1 MEKIDEI
8 LKKESVI
15 ADLLADNKVEVIKE
29 MTQCLKKNNF
39 IKNDQALFET
49 LMERE
54 KLGSTG
60 IGENV
65 AIPHGKSDEVTQI
78 ITVLARSKKGVEF
91 ESLDQKP
98 VHFVCMVIA
107 PAHSTGQHLKVLAR
121 VSRIFKNQGI
131 REEILEAENSDT
143 IYSILMN
150 EDSKF
155 I

>member
-1 MEKIDEI
+1 MKINEI
-8 LKKESVI
+8 SSKDSII
-15 ADLLADNKVEVIKE
+15 ADLVGTNKEEVIRE
-29 MTQCLKKNNF
+29 MTDFLQSQRIIQDKET
-39 IKNDQALFET
+39 LFKT

-65 AIPHGKSDEVTQI
+65 AIPHGKSNELSQI
-78 ITVLARSKKGVEF
+78 IVVFGRSIGGLDF

-98 VHFVCMVIA
+98 VNFVCMVIA
-107 PAHSTGQHLKVLAR
+107 PSNSTGQHLKALAR
-121 VSRIFKNQGI
+121 ISRLFKNQNLREGI
-131 REEILEAENSDT
+131 LKSQDANE
-143 IYSILMN
+143 IYSLLHE

>member
-1 MEKIDEI
+1 MKIDDI

-15 ADLLADNKVEVIKE
+15 ADLVGKNKLEVIKE
-29 MTQCLKKNNF
+29 MTDCLKQSNI
-39 IKNDQALFET
+39 IKDDQALFAT

-60 IGENV
+60 IGDNV
-65 AIPHGKSDEVTQI
+65 AIPHGKSDELTQI
-78 ITVLARSKKGVEF
+78 ITVFARSLGGVNF

-107 PAHSTGQHLKVLAR
+107 PAHSTGQHLKALAR
-121 VSRIFKNQGI
+121 ISRLFKNQALREGI
-131 REEILEAENSDT
+131 LKAEDT
-143 IYSILMN
+143 NAIYSIILE

>member
-1 MEKIDEI
+1 M
-8 LKKESVI
+8 I
-15 ADLLADNKVEVIKE
+15 ADLLGDSKVKVIKE
-29 MTQCLKKNNF
+29 MTQCLKQNNF

-54 KLGSTG
+54 KLGSAG

-143 IYSILMN
+143 IYSILIN

>member
-1 MEKIDEI
+1 MKIEEI

-15 ADLLADNKVEVIKE
+15 ADLLGDSKVKVIKE

-78 ITVLARSKKGVEF
+78 ITVLARSKNGVEF

>member
-1 MEKIDEI
+1 MKIDDI
-8 LKKESVI
+8 LKKDAII
-15 ADLLADNKVEVIKE
+15 ANLVGTNKEEVLREITDFLQQLGLITNKE
-29 MTQCLKKNNF
+29 G
-39 IKNDQALFET
+39 LFNT

-65 AIPHGKSDEVTQI
+65 AIPHGKSDELSQIVT
-78 ITVLARSKKGVEF
+78 VFGRSTGGVEF

-107 PAHSTGQHLKVLAR
+107 PSNSTGQHLKALAR
-121 VSRIFKNQGI
+121 ISRIFKNQELRQGI
-131 REEILEAENSDT
+131 LKLEDANQ
-143 IYSILMN
+143 IYSLLLE
-150 EDSKF
+150 EDAKF

>member
-1 MEKIDEI
+1 
-8 LKKESVI
+8 
-15 ADLLADNKVEVIKE
+15 
-29 MTQCLKKNNF
+29 MTSCLKQNNI
-39 IKNDQALFET
+39 IKDDQALFTT

-65 AIPHGKSDEVTQI
+65 AIPHGKSDELTQI
-78 ITVLARSKKGVEF
+78 ITVFARSLGGVDF

-107 PAHSTGQHLKVLAR
+107 PAHSTGQHLKALAR
-121 VSRIFKNQGI
+121 ISRLFKNQTLREGI
-131 REEILEAENSDT
+131 LKAEDSNA
-143 IYSILMN
+143 IYSILLE

>member
-1 MEKIDEI
+1 MKIEEI

-15 ADLLADNKVEVIKE
+15 ADLLGDSKEKVIKE

>member
-1 MEKIDEI
+1 MKIDEI

-15 ADLLADNKVEVIKE
+15 ADIAGEKKSDVIKE
-29 MTQCLKKNNF
+29 MTECLKQSNT
-39 IKNDQALFET
+39 IKDDQALYTT

-65 AIPHGKSDEVTQI
+65 AIPHGKSDELTQI
-78 ITVLARSKKGVEF
+78 ITVFARSLSGIDF

-107 PAHSTGQHLKVLAR
+107 PAHSTGQHLKALAR
-121 VSRIFKNQGI
+121 ISRLFKNQTLREGI
-131 REEILEAENSDT
+131 LKAEDSNA
-143 IYSILMN
+143 IYSILLQ

>member
-1 MEKIDEI
+1 MKIDEI

-15 ADLLADNKVEVIKE
+15 ADIAGKNKLDVIKE
-29 MTQCLKKNNF
+29 MTECLKQNNT
-39 IKNDQALFET
+39 IKNDQALYAT

-65 AIPHGKSDEVTQI
+65 AIPHGKSDELTEI
-78 ITVLARSKKGVEF
+78 ITVFARSLSGVDF

-107 PAHSTGQHLKVLAR
+107 PAHSTGQHLKALAKI
-121 VSRIFKNQGI
+121 SRLFKNQTLREGI
-131 REEILEAENSDT
+131 LKAEDSNA
-143 IYSILMN
+143 IYSILLE

>member
-1 MEKIDEI
+1 MKIDEI

-15 ADLLADNKVEVIKE
+15 ANIAGKNKLDVIKE
-29 MTQCLKKNNF
+29 MTECLKQNNT
-39 IKNDQALFET
+39 IKNDQDIYET

-65 AIPHGKSDEVTQI
+65 AIPHGKSDELTQI
-78 ITVLARSKKGVEF
+78 ITVFARSLSGIDF

-107 PAHSTGQHLKVLAR
+107 PAHSTGQHLKALAKI
-121 VSRIFKNQGI
+121 SRLFKNQTLREGI
-131 REEILEAENSDT
+131 LKAEDSNA
-143 IYSILMN
+143 IYSILLE

>member
-1 MEKIDEI
+1 MKIDEI
-8 LKKESVI
+8 LKKDYVI
-15 ADLLADNKVEVIKE
+15 ADIAGKNKSDVIKE
-29 MTQCLKKNNF
+29 MTECLKQNNT
-39 IKNDQALFET
+39 IKDDQALYTT

-65 AIPHGKSDEVTQI
+65 AIPHGKSDELTQI
-78 ITVLARSKKGVEF
+78 ITVFARSLSGIDF

-121 VSRIFKNQGI
+121 ISRLFKNQTFREGI
-131 REEILEAENSDT
+131 LKAEDSNA
-143 IYSILMN
+143 IYSILLE

>member
-1 MEKIDEI
+1 MKIDEI

-15 ADLLADNKVEVIKE
+15 TNLVGKNKPEVIKE
-29 MTQCLKKNNF
+29 MTQCLKKNNM
-39 IKNDQALFET
+39 IQNDQALFET

-78 ITVLARSKKGVEF
+78 IIVFARSINGVDF

-121 VSRIFKNQGI
+121 ISRIFKNPGL
-131 REEILEAENSDT
+131 REDILKAGNSAS
-143 IYSILMN
+143 IYSILIH

>member
-1 MEKIDEI
+1 MKIDDI
-8 LKKESVI
+8 LKKDAII
-15 ADLLADNKVEVIKE
+15 ANLVGINKEEVLREITDFLQQLGLITNK
-29 MTQCLKKNNF
+29 
-39 IKNDQALFET
+39 DGLFNT

-54 KLGSTG
+54 KLWSTG

-65 AIPHGKSDEVTQI
+65 AIPHGKSDELSQI
-78 ITVLARSKKGVEF
+78 VIVFGRSIEGLDF

-107 PAHSTGQHLKVLAR
+107 PSNSTGQHLKALAR
-121 VSRIFKNQGI
+121 ISRLFKNQNLREGI
-131 REEILEAENSDT
+131 LKLQDANQIYALLLE
-143 IYSILMN
+143 

>member
-1 MEKIDEI
+1 MKIDEI

-15 ADLLADNKVEVIKE
+15 ADLVGTNKLEVIKE
-29 MTQCLKKNNF
+29 MTACLKQNNT
-39 IKNDQALFET
+39 IKDDQALFAT

-65 AIPHGKSDEVTQI
+65 AIPHGKSDELTQI
-78 ITVLARSKKGVEF
+78 IAVFARSLEGVDF

-107 PAHSTGQHLKVLAR
+107 PAHSTGQHLKALAR
-121 VSRIFKNQGI
+121 ISRLFKNQVLREGI
-131 REEILEAENSDT
+131 LKAENSDA
-143 IYSILMN
+143 IYSILLE

>member
-1 MEKIDEI
+1 MKIDEI

-15 ADLLADNKVEVIKE
+15 ADIAGKNKLDVIKE
-29 MTQCLKKNNF
+29 MTERLKQNDT
-39 IKNDQALFET
+39 IKNDQALYAT

-60 IGENV
+60 IGENI
-65 AIPHGKSDEVTQI
+65 AIPHGKSDELNQI
-78 ITVLARSKKGVEF
+78 ITVFARSLSGIDF

-107 PAHSTGQHLKVLAR
+107 PANSTGHHLKALAR
-121 VSRIFKNQGI
+121 ISRLFKNQTLREGI
-131 REEILEAENSDT
+131 LKAEDSNK
-143 IYSILMN
+143 IYSILLE

>member
-1 MEKIDEI
+1 MKIDEI

-15 ADLLADNKVEVIKE
+15 ADLVGKNKLEVIKE
-29 MTQCLKKNNF
+29 MIECLKQNNI
-39 IKNDQALFET
+39 IKDDQALFAT

-65 AIPHGKSDEVTQI
+65 AIPHGKSDELTQI
-78 ITVLARSKKGVEF
+78 ITVFARSLGGVNF

-107 PAHSTGQHLKVLAR
+107 PVHSTGQHLKALAR
-121 VSRIFKNQGI
+121 ISRLFKNQALREGI
-131 REEILEAENSDT
+131 LKAEDT
-143 IYSILMN
+143 NAIYSILLE

>member
-1 MEKIDEI
+1 MKIDEI

-15 ADLLADNKVEVIKE
+15 EDLVGKNKLEVIQE
-29 MTQCLKKNNF
+29 MTSCLKQNNI
-39 IKNDQALFET
+39 IKDDQALFTT

-65 AIPHGKSDEVTQI
+65 AIPHGKSDELTQI
-78 ITVLARSKKGVEF
+78 ITVFARSLGGVDF

-107 PAHSTGQHLKVLAR
+107 PAHSTGQHLKALAR
-121 VSRIFKNQGI
+121 ISRLFKNQALREGI
-131 REEILEAENSDT
+131 LKAEDSNA
-143 IYSILMN
+143 IYSILLE

>member
-1 MEKIDEI
+1 MKIDDI
-8 LKKESVI
+8 LKKDSII
-15 ADLLADNKVEVIKE
+15 ANLTGTNKEEVLREITDFLQK
-29 MTQCLKKNNF
+29 LGL
-39 IKNDQALFET
+39 IKNKETLFNT

-65 AIPHGKSDEVTQI
+65 AIPHGKSDELSQIVT
-78 ITVLARSKKGVEF
+78 VFGRSLQGVGF

-107 PAHSTGQHLKVLAR
+107 PANSTGQHLKALAR
-121 VSRIFKNQGI
+121 ISRLFKNQDLREGI
-131 REEILEAENSDT
+131 LKLQDANQ
-143 IYSILMN
+143 IYSLLLE

>member
-1 MEKIDEI
+1 MKIDEI

-15 ADLLADNKVEVIKE
+15 ADLVGKNKLEVIQE
-29 MTQCLKKNNF
+29 MTSCLKQNNI
-39 IKNDQALFET
+39 IKDDQALFTT

-65 AIPHGKSDEVTQI
+65 AIPHGKSDELTQI
-78 ITVLARSKKGVEF
+78 ITVFARSLGGVDF

-98 VHFVCMVIA
+98 VYFVCMVIA
-107 PAHSTGQHLKVLAR
+107 PAHSTGQHLKALAR
-121 VSRIFKNQGI
+121 ISRLFKNQALREGI
-131 REEILEAENSDT
+131 LKAEDSNA
-143 IYSILMN
+143 IYSILLE

>member
-1 MEKIDEI
+1 MKIDEI

-15 ADLLADNKVEVIKE
+15 ADLVGKNKLEVIKE
-29 MTQCLKKNNF
+29 MTECLKQNNI
-39 IKNDQALFET
+39 IKDDQALFAT

-65 AIPHGKSDEVTQI
+65 AIPHGKSDELTQI
-78 ITVLARSKKGVEF
+78 ITVFARSLDGVDF

-107 PAHSTGQHLKVLAR
+107 PAHSTGQHLKALAR
-121 VSRIFKNQGI
+121 ISRLFKNQALREGI
-131 REEILEAENSDT
+131 LKAEDSNA
-143 IYSILMN
+143 IYSILLE

>member
-1 MEKIDEI
+1 MKIDDI
-8 LKKESVI
+8 LKTDSIIANLAGTNKE
-15 ADLLADNKVEVIKE
+15 EVLHEITDFLQKLCLIKDKE
-29 MTQCLKKNNF
+29 T
-39 IKNDQALFET
+39 LFNT

-65 AIPHGKSDEVTQI
+65 AIPHGKSDELSQI
-78 ITVLARSKKGVEF
+78 ITVFGRSLKGLDF

-107 PAHSTGQHLKVLAR
+107 PSNSTGQHLKALAR
-121 VSRIFKNQGI
+121 ISRLFKNQDLREGI
-131 REEILEAENSDT
+131 LKLQDANQ
-143 IYSILMN
+143 IYSLLLE

>member
-1 MEKIDEI
+1 MKITEI
-8 LKKESVI
+8 LKPDFIISELKATDKKGTLTELSCFLKEKGAI
-15 ADLLADNKVEVIKE
+15 EN
-29 MTQCLKKNNF
+29 Q
-39 IKNDQALFET
+39 QALNNA

-65 AIPHGKSDEVTQI
+65 AIPHAKCDEIQHI
-78 ITVLARSKKGVEF
+78 ITLFGRSKKGIEF

-98 VHFVCMVIA
+98 VYVICLLLA
-107 PAHSTGQHLKVLAR
+107 PTNATGQHLKALAR
-121 VSRIFKNQGI
+121 IARLMKSKKL
-131 REEILEAENSDT
+131 REEILDAQDEKKIFSLLLD
-143 IYSILMN
+143 